1 MARRFFAYH
10 SGIFKSR
17 ASSHFTT
24 LYHSYLAGKIH
35 TLDHITTD
43 REQLKEKGISEEV
56 FNQQLLIFIDG
67 FRPADLTR
75 ACAIDDG
82 ILRLSEA
89 EIIDYSARFV
99 SSSQGLKMLKF
110 VPASGAASRMFKH
123 LHQSDMSNSDILIKE
138 FVNRFH
144 EMPFAKEIQ
153 AIQTN
158 PSADQIMELT
168 LGQSG
173 LGYATAPKGMVLFHC
188 YDDQAR
194 TAFEE
199 HLIEAAKYM
208 GNKVC
213 IHFTVPEDKEAEI
226 ADFLRLRPAN
236 KDQSYDLSFS
246 TQRSSTDTVA
256 VSMENQPYRDDFG
269 KLLFRPGGHGA
280 LINNLNENPAD
291 LIFIKNIDNVVHESR
306 IEESV
311 LWKKVLGGAL
321 IKYRK
326 LIHDFLLAVESVKV
340 SQEQV
345 NSLRKE
351 LGLGEMSQAEMAQLL
366 KAPIR
371 VCGMVKNEGEPGGGP
386 FWVKG
391 NPFPQVVE
399 SAQVSNAVDQQ
410 AILAQASH
418 FNPTDLVCC
427 TLDHHGVAYDLLE
440 FIDHSTC
447 FISKKSIA
455 GTEVKALE
463 LPGLWN
469 GAMANWISIFIEVPG
484 STFNPVKTVND
495 LLRPMHQPK

>member
-1 MARRFFAYH
+1 MEY
-10 SGIFKSR
+10 
-17 ASSHFTT
+17 
-24 LYHSYLAGKIH
+24 
-35 TLDHITTD
+35 ITTD

-67 FRPADLTR
+67 FMPTNLTR

-89 EIIDYSARFV
+89 EIIDYSAKFV
-99 SSSQGLKMLKF
+99 SSSQGLKVLKF

-123 LHQSDMSNSDILIKE
+123 LHQCDTSNPDILTKE
-138 FVNRFH
+138 FVDRFH
-144 EMPFAKEIQ
+144 EMPFAKDIQ
-153 AIQTN
+153 AMQSN
-158 PSADQIMELT
+158 PSADQIVELT

-173 LGYATAPKGMVLFHC
+173 LGYASAPKGMVLFHR
-188 YDDQAR
+188 YDGQAK

-199 HLIEAAKYM
+199 HLSEAARYM
-208 GNKVC
+208 GTKVC

-236 KDQSYDLSFS
+236 KNQSYDLSFS
-246 TQRSSTDTVA
+246 TQHSSTDMVA
-256 VSMENQPYRDDFG
+256 VTMDNQPYRDDFG

-306 IEESV
+306 IEETV

-326 LIHDFLLAVESVKV
+326 LIHDFLLSVESAKV
-340 SQEQV
+340 SPEQT
-345 NSLRKE
+345 NSLRDE
-351 LGLGEMSQAEMAQLL
+351 LGLGAMSQAEMAQLL

-399 SAQVSNAVDQQ
+399 LAQVSNAVDQQ
-410 AILAQASH
+410 AILAQASY
-418 FNPTDLVCC
+418 FNPVDLVCC

-440 FIDHSTC
+440 FVDHSAC
-447 FISKKSIA
+447 LISKKSIA

-469 GAMANWISIFIEVPG
+469 GAMANWVSIFIEVPG
-484 STFNPVKTVND
+484 STFNPVKTIND
-495 LLRPMHQPK
+495 LLRPMHQSK